1 MQLLQHKVV
10 STLPV
15 LLQPNSIYYVRN
27 GTGFDQYITNSN
39 GVIVAYPQNTFT
51 LVQTTGQSTTSAMS
65 QKAVTDTLEE
75 KVNRV
80 TGKDLSDENFTK
92 SEKTKLAN
100 VGDPTRDFV
109 SDYLLKREGN

>member
-27 GTGFDQYITNSN
+27 GTGFDQYITNSS
-39 GVIVAYPQNTFT
+39 GIIVAYPENITI
-51 LVQTTGQSTTSAMS
+51 LGQTTGQSTITAMS

-80 TGKDLSDENFTK
+80 AGKDLSDENFTK

-100 VGDPTRDFV
+100 VGNPTRDFV

>member
-27 GTGFDQYITNSN
+27 GIGFDQYITNSN

-51 LVQTTGQSTTSAMS
+51 LVQSTGQSTSSAMS

-75 KVNRV
+75 KVSKV

-92 SEKTKLAN
+92 TEKTKLAN